1 MGSTCKPMAVSFQ
14 CMTKSTAKKKKKK
27 TNDKFMRKSP
37 KCNTKI
43 QIYENSWALREG
55 ERKNKTIEV
64 EEELTK
70 DWEGS
75 QYLKRSLYVYYKM
88 LKEKRLF
95 WWKKHMKCWAR
106 LISFLPLE
114 KSHSITEKQWR
125 IWTVTTEKRNLD

>member
-1 MGSTCKPMAVSFQ
+1 M
-14 CMTKSTAKKKKKK
+14 K

-43 QIYENSWALREG
+43 QISENICTLREG
-55 ERKNKTIEV
+55 ERKNETIEV

-75 QYLKRSLYVYYKM
+75 QYLERSLYVYYKM

-95 WWKKHMKCWAR
+95 
-106 LISFLPLE
+106 
-114 KSHSITEKQWR
+114 
-125 IWTVTTEKRNLD
+125 